1 MLIEII
7 KKGSY
12 YTVPLFEEMGLK
24 QERVVVEISNDVL
37 QNLQAEK
44 NGIRSTPEPAYSDEY
59 LNEHWR
65 ELIMTSTSPDQDDDE
80 VLKEQYGK
88 YLHAKHSS

>member
-65 ELIMTSTSPDQDDDE
+65 ELREHPEYNIPNPKIYSYNDFNFS
-80 VLKEQYGK
+80 
-88 YLHAKHSS
+88 